1 MKNSGIDDKL
11 INELI
16 DKYTAK
22 GNDARKGENDELM
35 VEYWRIADLLKE
47 LLRLR
52 AENKTLDEQREVAVA
67 QTRWSRENTQSVID
81 ASNERLTRAHG
92 ILEGVKAMV
101 QSQDGAT
108 HRQRDFY
115 ANAIVKMID
124 NTKYGIQPIKFNED
138 DLPF

>member
-1 MKNSGIDDKL
+1 MMEIDEKL
-11 INELI
+11 IKEII

-22 GNDARKGENDELM
+22 RNEAGSGTDLFF
-35 VEYWRIADLLKE
+35 EYWRIADGLKE

-52 AENKTLDEQREVAVA
+52 TENKTISEQREAA
-67 QTRWSRENTQSVID
+67 ATDARLARENTKRIIQE
-81 ASNERLTRAHG
+81 SNERLTRAHG
-92 ILEGVKAMV
+92 ILEGVKAML
-101 QSQDGAT
+101 QAQDGAT

-124 NTKYGIQPIKFNED
+124 NTKCGIQPIKFDED

>member
-1 MKNSGIDDKL
+1 MMEIDEKL
-11 INELI
+11 INEII
-16 DKYTAK
+16 DKYIAK
-22 GNDARKGENDELM
+22 REKEEGGTDLFF
-35 VEYWRIADLLKE
+35 EYWRIADGLKE

-52 AENKTLDEQREVAVA
+52 AENKTLNEQRAAAIEKARLA
-67 QTRWSRENTQSVID
+67 RENTQRVID

-92 ILEGVKAMV
+92 ILEGVKGMLQA
-101 QSQDGAT
+101 QDGAT

-124 NTKYGIQPIKFNED
+124 NTKCGIQPIKFDEE

>member
-1 MKNSGIDDKL
+1 MFEIDEKL
-11 INELI
+11 IKEII

-22 GNDARKGENDELM
+22 RDKEEKGTDLFY
-35 VEYWRIADLLKE
+35 EYWRIADGLKE

-52 AENKTLDEQREVAVA
+52 TENKTLNEQREYAVA
-67 QTRWSRENTQSVID
+67 NARNARENTQRVID

-92 ILEGVKAMV
+92 ILEGVKGMLQA
-101 QSQDGAT
+101 QDGAT

-124 NTKYGIQPIKFNED
+124 NTKYGIQPIKFDED

>member
-1 MKNSGIDDKL
+1 MMEIDEKL
-11 INELI
+11 INEII

-22 GNDARKGENDELM
+22 RNEAGQGTDSFF
-35 VEYWRIADLLKE
+35 EYWRIADGLKE

-52 AENKTLDEQREVAVA
+52 TINNALNEKREAA
-67 QTRWSRENTQSVID
+67 ATDARLARENTKRIID
-81 ASNERLTRAHG
+81 ESNERLTRAHG
-92 ILEGVKAMV
+92 ILEGVKGMLQA
-101 QSQDGAT
+101 QDGAT

-124 NTKYGIQPIKFNED
+124 NTKCGIQPIKFDED

>member
-1 MKNSGIDDKL
+1 MMEIDEKL
-11 INELI
+11 INEII

-22 GNDARKGENDELM
+22 RNEAGQGTDSFF
-35 VEYWRIADLLKE
+35 EYWRIADGLKE

-52 AENKTLDEQREVAVA
+52 AENKTLNTQREAAVEKA
-67 QTRWSRENTQSVID
+67 RLARENAERVVQE
-81 ASNERLTRAHG
+81 SNERLMRAHG
-92 ILEGVKAMV
+92 ILEGVKAML
-101 QSQDGAT
+101 QAQDGAT

-124 NTKYGIQPIKFNED
+124 NTKCGIQPIKFDEE

>member
-1 MKNSGIDDKL
+1 MMEIDEKL
-11 INELI
+11 IKEII

-22 GNDARKGENDELM
+22 RDKSEKATDLFF
-35 VEYWRIADLLKE
+35 EYWRIADGLKE

-52 AENKTLDEQREVAVA
+52 TENKALNEQSVAVDDA
-67 QTRWSRENTQSVID
+67 RLARENAERAVQV
-81 ASNERLTRAHG
+81 SNARLIRAHG
-92 ILEGVKAMV
+92 ILVGVKAML
-101 QSQDGAT
+101 QAQGGAT

-124 NTKYGIQPIKFNED
+124 NTLQGIKPVKIDEE

>member
-1 MKNSGIDDKL
+1 MFEIDEKL
-11 INELI
+11 IKEII
-16 DKYTAK
+16 DKYIAK
-22 GNDARKGENDELM
+22 RDKEEKGTDLFY
-35 VEYWRIADLLKE
+35 EYWRIADGLKE

-52 AENKTLDEQREVAVA
+52 TENKTLNEQREAAVA
-67 QTRWSRENTQSVID
+67 KARNARENTQRVID

-92 ILEGVKAMV
+92 ILEGVKAML
-101 QSQDGAT
+101 QAQDGAT

-124 NTKYGIQPIKFNED
+124 NTKYGIQPIKFDEE

>member
-1 MKNSGIDDKL
+1 MFEIDEKL
-11 INELI
+11 IKEII
-16 DKYTAK
+16 DKYIAK
-22 GNDARKGENDELM
+22 RDKEEKGTDLFF
-35 VEYWRIADLLKE
+35 EYWRIADGLKE

-52 AENKTLDEQREVAVA
+52 AENKTLNAQREAAVA
-67 QTRWSRENTQSVID
+67 NARNARENTQRVID

-92 ILEGVKAMV
+92 ILEGVKGMLQA
-101 QSQDGAT
+101 QDGAT

-124 NTKYGIQPIKFNED
+124 NTKCGIQPIKFDED

>member
-1 MKNSGIDDKL
+1 MFEVDEKL
-11 INELI
+11 IKEII
-16 DKYTAK
+16 DKYTTKRDKAES
-22 GNDARKGENDELM
+22 GTDLFF
-35 VEYWRIADLLKE
+35 EYWRIADGLKE

-52 AENKTLDEQREVAVA
+52 DENKTISEQREVAEA
-67 QTRWSRENTQSVID
+67 KARWARENTQSIID

-92 ILEGVKAMV
+92 ILEGVKAML

-108 HRQRDFY
+108 HHQRDFY

-124 NTKYGIQPIKFNED
+124 NTKYGIQPIKFDED

>member
-1 MKNSGIDDKL
+1 MFEIDEKL
-11 INELI
+11 IKEII

-22 GNDARKGENDELM
+22 RDKEEKGTDLFY
-35 VEYWRIADLLKE
+35 EYWRIADGLKE

-52 AENKTLDEQREVAVA
+52 TENKTLNEQREYAVA
-67 QTRWSRENTQSVID
+67 NARNARENTQRVID

-92 ILEGVKAMV
+92 ILEGVKGMLQA
-101 QSQDGAT
+101 QDGAT

-124 NTKYGIQPIKFNED
+124 NTKCGIHPIKFDEE